1 MLQALPTPSP
11 AVEAARCATT
21 CIFQRMQ
28 RAVNALPYPP
38 YIAFTFEN
46 RGVVGDQPVRE
57 LLRVLVRT
65 DDGVAVMTV
74 IRDFRGDE
82 LATPRATVVSQK
94 LDFLNVSNV
103 LRLGDFPLAD
113 FGLRYV
119 RPVRPDFFEADDPG
133 AATSSLKVI
142 ATVGATSGPQYQ
154 MGDPEIVDI
163 DGKRAYHFTL
173 APSRNPKHNVLR
185 EIWIDTATYLPLRY
199 VAQRFIEDYPG
210 DYYSYLI
217 AVDARDI
224 DGYLV
229 NVDADGANLLRGL
242 VGKWQISDVSFPY
255 SEPDWVF
262 DREQWKLHI
271 GEPIPNL
278 APSQPLH

>member
-1 MLQALPTPSP
+1 
-11 AVEAARCATT
+11 
-21 CIFQRMQ
+21 MQ

-46 RGVVGDQPVRE
+46 RGTVGDQPVRE

-65 DDGVAVMTV
+65 YDGVAVMTV
-74 IRDFRGDE
+74 IRDFRGDT
-82 LATPRATVVSQK
+82 LKTPRATVVAQK

-119 RPVRPDFFEADDPG
+119 RPARPDFFEPDDAG
-133 AATSSLKVI
+133 AKTATSSLKVI
-142 ATVGATSGPQYQ
+142 ATVGATSGPQYR
-154 MGDPEIVDI
+154 MSDPEIVDI

-173 APSRNPKHNVLR
+173 DPSRNPKHNVVR
-185 EIWIDTATYLPLRY
+185 EIWIDTATNLPVRY

-210 DYYSYLI
+210 DYYSYII

-224 DGYLV
+224 DGHLV
-229 NVDADGANLLRGL
+229 NVAADGANLSRGL
-242 VGKWQISDVSFPY
+242 VGKWQISDVSFPD

-262 DREQWKLHI
+262 DRAQWKLHI